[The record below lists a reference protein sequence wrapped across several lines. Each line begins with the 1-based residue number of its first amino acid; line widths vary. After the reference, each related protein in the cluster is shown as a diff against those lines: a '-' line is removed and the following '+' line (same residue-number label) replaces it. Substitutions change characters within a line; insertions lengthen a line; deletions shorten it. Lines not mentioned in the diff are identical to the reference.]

1 MNKQTSVQF
10 FYNKGKISNLG
21 NDNLI
26 NRIFRTPELSLAELK
41 PQRANADL
49 LMISNSGSV
58 LEACTPND
66 SQKNVY
72 SAYGYSSAAA
82 ALSAFNGEYLDDFL
96 GNYILGSYRTFST
109 NLMRFQSPDN
119 QSPFDNGGINAYAYC
134 QDDPINNTDPSGHFI
149 WKYLTSGFSRE
160 TSSSRYGSATRTIRT
175 YAEVKHRSLS
185 KNEYKATKNEVT
197 QEHRFL
203 TYKFNKYRAI
213 NAPNH
218 GQKTLPGNT
227 RTEKSKLQYYESRLN
242 EITKTLANLNDFTE
256 ASVNTKT
263 RYFTKENHR
272 IYLDLLTKDSN
283 PIEVAA
289 SMMTIRQA

>member
-26 NRIFRTPELSLAELK
+26 NRIFRTSEFSLAELK

-49 LMISNSGSV
+49 LMTNNSGSV
-58 LEACTPND
+58 LEVCTHND

-82 ALSAFNGEYLDDFL
+82 ALLAFNGEYLDNFL

-134 QDDPINNTDPSGHFI
+134 QDDPINNTDPSGHFT
-149 WKYLTSGFSRE
+149 WKYLTGGYSRK
-160 TSSSRYGSATRTIRT
+160 TLSSRYDSATRTIRT
-175 YAEVKHRSLS
+175 SAEVKHRSLS
-185 KNEYKATKNEVT
+185 KNEYKAIKNEAT
-197 QEHRFL
+197 QEHRFF
-203 TYKFNKYRAI
+203 TNKFNKYRAV
-213 NAPNH
+213 NAPNSD
-218 GQKTLPGNT
+218 QKTLPGNT
-227 RTEKSKLQYYESRLN
+227 YAEKSKLQYYENRLN
-242 EITKTLANLNDFTE
+242 EITRTLAKINGFTE
-256 ASVNTKT
+256 ASVDTKT

-272 IYLDLLTKDSN
+272 IYSDLQTKDSN
-283 PIEVAA
+283 PLKVAA
-289 SMMTIRQA
+289 SMTTIRQA